1 MKRRKFILQTS
12 AGLLALT
19 PALSK
24 ISASPLAAAPFLTT
38 GIKIGEVDETSA
50 IVWTR
55 LTRDAVRIEN
65 KHAVPGMLY
74 LDEAVGEW
82 HPIPYFKEKYRQD
95 RPDREVKV
103 IYPDGCD
110 VQTLDGSVPGAPGF
124 VRISFR
130 KKGKGKWNAGAWSR
144 VDDNADFTF
153 QSRVTGLEPDTA
165 YDVKVEA
172 KGLNGEDVTASLTGA
187 FRTAVPAHK
196 QKNIRFTVTTCHE
209 YNDQDDPGQGFK
221 IYGHMR
227 SLDPAFMVHTG
238 DVLYYDHSAK
248 DLPMAYWAWQR
259 MFSLASCMEFYRNI
273 PCYFM
278 KDDHDTW
285 MNDCYPGWKNRFMG
299 KFSFE
304 QGVETF
310 RRQVPFG
317 PLPYRTF
324 RWGKDLQIWL
334 TEGREF
340 RSPNTMED
348 GPEKTIWGKE
358 QMEWFKSSF
367 ASSDA
372 TFRVLINATPIVGP
386 DRWQKKDNH
395 ANSGFAHEGNVIR
408 EFLATQKNA
417 FVVCGDRHWQ
427 YASKSAQTGLMEFAC
442 GPASNEHASGWD
454 KDHIL
459 PEHRYLNIVG
469 GFLDVEVNPGGGKP
483 GIVFTHYG
491 VNGEKLHTEE
501 FSAV

>member
-196 QKNIRFTVTTCHE
+196 QKNIRFTVTTCH
-209 YNDQDDPGQGFK
+209 
-221 IYGHMR
+221 
-227 SLDPAFMVHTG
+227 
-238 DVLYYDHSAK
+238 
-248 DLPMAYWAWQR
+248 
-259 MFSLASCMEFYRNI
+259 
-273 PCYFM
+273 
-278 KDDHDTW
+278 
-285 MNDCYPGWKNRFMG
+285 
-299 KFSFE
+299 
-304 QGVETF
+304 
-310 RRQVPFG
+310 
-317 PLPYRTF
+317 
-324 RWGKDLQIWL
+324 
-334 TEGREF
+334 
-340 RSPNTMED
+340 
-348 GPEKTIWGKE
+348 
-358 QMEWFKSSF
+358 
-367 ASSDA
+367 
-372 TFRVLINATPIVGP
+372 
-386 DRWQKKDNH
+386 
-395 ANSGFAHEGNVIR
+395 
-408 EFLATQKNA
+408 
-417 FVVCGDRHWQ
+417 
-427 YASKSAQTGLMEFAC
+427 
-442 GPASNEHASGWD
+442 
-454 KDHIL
+454 
-459 PEHRYLNIVG
+459 
-469 GFLDVEVNPGGGKP
+469 
-483 GIVFTHYG
+483 
-491 VNGEKLHTEE
+491 
-501 FSAV
+501 